1 MITKRP
7 SHERGHFDHGWLD
20 TRHTFSF
27 GRYHDPRHA
36 GFRNLLVLNE
46 DRVQPSRGFGAH
58 SHDNME
64 IISYVLEGTL
74 EHRDSLGTGSLIRP
88 GDVQRMTAGTGVT
101 HSEFNPSTTEPVH
114 FLQIWITPEEQDL
127 EPSYEQRT
135 FPPADLRGGLKLLG
149 AKGGRD
155 GVVSIHQD
163 VKVLASRPAAGTR
176 IVHKL
181 SPGRHAWIQIVEGA
195 LDLND
200 HSVSTGD
207 GAAVSDEVEL
217 RLDAKANSHFLLLEL
232 A

>member
-1 MITKRP
+1 VHP
-7 SHERGHFDHGWLD
+7 HRGVAFQ
-20 TRHTFSF
+20 
-27 GRYHDPRHA
+27 
-36 GFRNLLVLNE
+36 E
-46 DRVQPSRGFGAH
+46 
-58 SHDNME
+58 
-64 IISYVLEGTL
+64 
-74 EHRDSLGTGSLIRP
+74 
-88 GDVQRMTAGTGVT
+88 
-101 HSEFNPSTTEPVH
+101 
-114 FLQIWITPEEQDL
+114 
-127 EPSYEQRT
+127 
-135 FPPADLRGGLKLLG
+135 PADLRGGLKLLG

-163 VKVLASRPAAGTR
+163 VKVFASRPAAGTR

-217 RLDAKANSHFLLLEL
+217 RLDAKTNSHFLLLEL

>member
-101 HSEFNPSTTEPVH
+101 HSEFNPSTTEPVY

-163 VKVLASRPAAGTR
+163 VKVFASRPAAGTR

-217 RLDAKANSHFLLLEL
+217 RLDAKADSHFLLLEL